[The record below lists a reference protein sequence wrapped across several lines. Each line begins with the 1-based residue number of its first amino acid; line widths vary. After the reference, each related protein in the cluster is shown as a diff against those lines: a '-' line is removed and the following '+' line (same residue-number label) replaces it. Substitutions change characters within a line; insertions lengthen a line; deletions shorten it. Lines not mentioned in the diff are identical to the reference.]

1 MGGYAPEF
9 ISDKN
14 RKRGFLMHTISV
26 YYTLKVGAYA
36 PESDGF
42 YCLPNMLGAY
52 APESGAR
59 RLFWPVFVLLFC
71 HYESRIDD
79 YQTK

>member
-1 MGGYAPEF
+1 
-9 ISDKN
+9 
-14 RKRGFLMHTISV
+14 MHTISV

-42 YCLPNMLGAY
+42 SYLLAMLGTY
-52 APESGAR
+52 APEYGAH
-59 RLFWPVFVLLFC
+59 RLFLPLSTLLFY